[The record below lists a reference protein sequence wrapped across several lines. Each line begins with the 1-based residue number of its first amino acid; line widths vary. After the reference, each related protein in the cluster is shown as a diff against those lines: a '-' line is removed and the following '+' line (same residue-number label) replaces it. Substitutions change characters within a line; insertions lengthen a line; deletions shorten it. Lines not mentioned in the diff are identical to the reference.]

1 MADEEK
7 LRRDIIRLAG
17 MNGCYGYK
25 RITALLRA
33 QGEPPP
39 INESISGVTL
49 DRLWTTLRRILN
61 GKEALYSG
69 ADYRLSAVS

>member
-1 MADEEK
+1 MV
-7 LRRDIIRLAG
+7 
-17 MNGCYGYK
+17 
-25 RITALLRA
+25 
-33 QGEPPP
+33 EPPP

-69 ADYRLSAVS
+69 ADYRISAAS